1 MKRAISILLMTA
13 MLVSMVAVL
22 PASAADVLYG
32 DVDGNGKINNRDL
45 GRLQQYLNEWDV
57 EINLDACDVDG
68 NGKVNN
74 RDLGRLQQYL
84 NEWDVTLGPDEPEDP
99 DTPNPPDVPDVP
111 SVPSA
116 ALPEVGYDLDGRGRI
131 FVKEISQQGNVVTVT
146 LENISGKW
154 MTEETSYVQYTCTDA
169 EGNVLTMEDR
179 YFGTLYFGMLEA
191 KEVDTYTFNIPT
203 GTAKVEFGTCRVVY
217 WTQWS

>member
-1 MKRAISILLMTA
+1 MKRVISFLLMTA

-32 DVDGNGKINNRDL
+32 DVDGNDKINNRDL

-57 EINLDACDVDG
+57 EINLEACDVDG

-84 NEWDVTLGPDEPEDP
+84 NEWDVTLGPDEPE
-99 DTPNPPDVPDVP
+99 VPAEP
-111 SVPSA
+111 TA
-116 ALPEVGYDLDGRGRI
+116 TLPEVGYDLDGRGRI

-154 MTEETSYVQYTCTDA
+154 MTEETSYVEYTCTDA

-203 GTAKVEFGTCRVVY
+203 GTAKVEFGTCRAVY
-217 WTQWS
+217 WTQWA